1 MPFFGIDY
9 FIEKCRDV
17 FISKDEYSDAAFVV
31 AMFGL
36 YNIFIEFSFSEKEPD
51 LRNQYNQYVEMCK
64 DGVEA
69 ALANLN
75 ILMPATHEY
84 IVALTL
90 GVSAHSSPASPFFYP
105 HR

>member
-1 MPFFGIDY
+1 MDY

-17 FISKDEYSDAAFVV
+17 FISTDEYSDAAFI
-31 AMFGL
+31 AANFGL
-36 YNIFIEFSFSEKEPD
+36 YNIFIELSFSEKEPAT
-51 LRNQYNQYVEMCK
+51 RSEYHRYVEMCK

-75 ILMPATHEY
+75 ILMPATHEN

-90 GVSAHSSPASPFFYP
+90 GVSALSGYSPYIDEN
-105 HR
+105 